1 MTGRDVEPAPTLGI
15 QPLRTTRPASIAT
28 VSRAITHHL
37 RSEIIAITVRGK
49 SPWVNTL
56 SLEVPTSEAA
66 DSIAHAL
73 AAFTP
78 KLIAQGTDAFVVK
91 VDLSGGSCD
100 IAALLHAIQ
109 DWFAGVDTRR
119 ALIDLDGRIY
129 LMDRP

>member
-1 MTGRDVEPAPTLGI
+1 M
-15 QPLRTTRPASIAT
+15 
-28 VSRAITHHL
+28 
-37 RSEIIAITVRGK
+37 RGK

-109 DWFAGVDTRR
+109 DWFAGVDTGR
-119 ALIDLDGRIY
+119 ALIDLDGRTY